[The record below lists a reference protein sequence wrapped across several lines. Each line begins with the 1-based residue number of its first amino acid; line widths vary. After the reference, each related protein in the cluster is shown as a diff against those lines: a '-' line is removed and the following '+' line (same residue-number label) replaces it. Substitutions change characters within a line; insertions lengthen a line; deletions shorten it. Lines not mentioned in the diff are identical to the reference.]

1 MQDLWWLKLLNGHDT
16 VIRHNQSALEG
27 RPFYRPPYPVQ
38 TGKVHKYVLI

>member
-16 VIRHNQSALEG
+16 LIRHIQSASG
-27 RPFYRPPYPVQ
+27 DRPFYRLLCRVQ